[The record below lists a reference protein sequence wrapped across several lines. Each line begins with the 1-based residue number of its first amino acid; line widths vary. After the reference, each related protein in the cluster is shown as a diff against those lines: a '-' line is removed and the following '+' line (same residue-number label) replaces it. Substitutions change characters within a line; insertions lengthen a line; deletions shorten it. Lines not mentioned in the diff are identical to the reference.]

1 MKLAIKKKTLE
12 LAQGDITEFTADA
25 IGNAANAQL
34 AGGGGVDGAIHRAAG
49 PTVMEECRRI
59 GSCPTGN
66 TVATGAG
73 NLKARWVMHAVGPV
87 YEGGTKGERN
97 LLKGAYQTTLDLCDL
112 HRCHSLALP
121 AISTG
126 VYGYPMEEAA
136 EVALSTVA
144 LHLGGRTQLERV
156 TFVLFDRAA
165 YDTFAAALVRLAEK
179 KKLPPPTE

>member
-12 LAQGDITEFTADA
+12 LQQGDITQVTADA
-25 IGNAANAQL
+25 IGNAANEQL

-49 PTVMEECRRI
+49 PSVMEECRKI
-59 GSCPTGN
+59 GNCPTGN

-87 YEGGTKGERN
+87 WQGGTAGERD
-97 LLKGAYQTTLDLCDL
+97 LLRRAYQTTLDLCDL

-126 VYGYPMEEAA
+126 VYGYPMEDAA
-136 EVALSTVA
+136 EVALATVA
-144 LHLGGRTQLERV
+144 AHLGGRTQLDRV
-156 TFVLFDRAA
+156 IFVLFDKPA
-165 YDTFAAALVRLAEK
+165 YDTFAAALARLAER
-179 KKLPPPTE
+179 KKLPPPAE